1 LLIVNKLIGVA
12 IFQPLTHFSPLS
24 SVVLT
29 KEDLT
34 LPSFSPLRDVIF
46 IITSLQ
52 PLKWLPI
59 AFLSLRD
66 AFSVKSVLLQDSLLL
81 IRYSTFS
88 LHYPAPNFTHP
99 LQSSRFV
106 PQSLRHPLSF
116 FTQHREPSTQDRE
129 QSTPARPSDRFI
141 RAGTTAPFIRAG
153 STQHQNSSRFFSADW
168 RLRTLILV
176 TRNPCLQAQSAIS
189 HPQ

>member
-1 LLIVNKLIGVA
+1 M
-12 IFQPLTHFSPLS
+12 IFGTTHSLSVSSSHSPTVLFYPAPIFSHNSP
-24 SVVLT
+24 
-29 KEDLT
+29 LT
-34 LPSFSPLRDVIF
+34 LPSFSPLRDVLF

-99 LQSSRFV
+99 LQSHRSQF
-106 PQSLRHPLSF
+106 PSLIL
-116 FTQHREPSTQDRE
+116 PSTQQQAPIILPSGPFPAWHPFASVPLSGRIP
-129 QSTPARPSDRFI
+129 SSPLPARCRVLPI
-141 RAGTTAPFIRAG
+141 
-153 STQHQNSSRFFSADW
+153 
-168 RLRTLILV
+168 
-176 TRNPCLQAQSAIS
+176 PC
-189 HPQ
+189 P

>member
-116 FTQHREPSTQDRE
+116 FTQH
-129 QSTPARPSDRFI
+129 
-141 RAGTTAPFIRAG
+141 
-153 STQHQNSSRFFSADW
+153 QNSSRFFSADW